1 MRSGKKAVFC
11 LFVLSQQ
18 ATQYRY
24 LSLVA
29 MAEAWLRVGVKV
41 LAHTEGWFA
50 QHTESSCIQAC
61 VIQRN
66 VVGGYAAVGLES
78 LGELHVVSR
87 G

>member
-1 MRSGKKAVFC
+1 MRSDRKAVFC
-11 LFVLSQQ
+11 LFVLNQQ
-18 ATQYRY
+18 ATQYSY
-24 LSLVA
+24 VSLVG
-29 MAEAWLRVGVKV
+29 MAEAWFRVGVKV

-61 VIQRN
+61 FIQRN

-78 LGELHVVSR
+78 LGERHVVSR

>member
-1 MRSGKKAVFC
+1 M
-11 LFVLSQQ
+11 
-18 ATQYRY
+18 
-24 LSLVA
+24 SLVV
-29 MAEAWLRVGVKV
+29 MAETWLRFGVKV

-50 QHTESSCIQAC
+50 QDTESSCIQVC